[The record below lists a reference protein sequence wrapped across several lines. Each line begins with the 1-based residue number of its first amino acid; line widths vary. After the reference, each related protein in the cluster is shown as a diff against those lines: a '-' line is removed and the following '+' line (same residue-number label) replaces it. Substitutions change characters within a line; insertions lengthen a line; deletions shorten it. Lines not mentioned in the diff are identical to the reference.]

1 MRPMLDKLRKLYQET
16 PIPAELDQVVDRAVR
31 KGRRRR
37 RWSYLATPLAAAAA
51 FILVLNTSA
60 TFAFALYDI
69 PVLGDLCRMVTFR
82 EYREETDTFVAD
94 VRIPAVDVS
103 DLPGDTSW
111 ADEMNETITQT
122 MEAEVQESMDRAQE
136 YFDAYV
142 ATGGDPEAF
151 IPTLIQVD
159 YEVKHSDDSILSFV
173 VYKLDTIANGYQR
186 AYYYNVDLR
195 TGENLTLEDFLGED
209 WVDLVT
215 DAVERQLEELP
226 EEKRQ
231 MLFEGIDVR
240 EVVSEGVGFYL
251 GEDQVVV
258 VFEEYTL
265 GAGAL
270 GMLEFSVPLP

>member
-1 MRPMLDKLRKLYQET
+1 M
-16 PIPAELDQVVDRAVR
+16 
-31 KGRRRR
+31 
-37 RWSYLATPLAAAAA
+37 
-51 FILVLNTSA
+51 
-60 TFAFALYDI
+60 
-69 PVLGDLCRMVTFR
+69 
-82 EYREETDTFVAD
+82 
-94 VRIPAVDVS
+94 
-103 DLPGDTSW
+103 
-111 ADEMNETITQT
+111 
-122 MEAEVQESMDRAQE
+122 
-136 YFDAYV
+136 
-142 ATGGDPEAF
+142 
-151 IPTLIQVD
+151 
-159 YEVKHSDDSILSFV
+159 
-173 VYKLDTIANGYQR
+173 
-186 AYYYNVDLR
+186 DLR

-270 GMLEFSVPLP
+270 GMLEFSVPMP